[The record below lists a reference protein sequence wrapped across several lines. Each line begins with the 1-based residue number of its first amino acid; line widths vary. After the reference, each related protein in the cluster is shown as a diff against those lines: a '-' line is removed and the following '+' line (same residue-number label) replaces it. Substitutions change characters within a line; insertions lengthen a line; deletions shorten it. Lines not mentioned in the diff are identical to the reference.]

1 MANFINTILGFDV
14 SRNSVTNVVNATVK
28 VKESL
33 ISIGPIFKELQG
45 NVDRMTHVAFWS
57 GIVTSAEKAF
67 GGVKSIVGSVTND
80 LKKIFEFADSY
91 AEKGDKIAK
100 TSRMLGL
107 SVKDYQA
114 FSSAAIDAGM
124 SVEEMDSALKK
135 FSVNLAKARG
145 GDKTMLHNFSKA
157 IFGTGGDLKA
167 LNRLK
172 TTNDVLIA
180 LSDGFS
186 KYSTAEKKAFVASEL
201 FGKSGLKM
209 SEILSQGGQSLK
221 EYLDSYNRGFSEEG
235 ARRAEEFTHELQMM
249 LEEFEGIKIA
259 VAQELFP
266 TFKEL
271 FGEILSMLRGE
282 KGSELKKVL
291 KDAGT
296 AFGKFVKDLLPR
308 IPTILENIVRIV
320 DFLTPEVVV
329 AGGMILSM
337 LPTVVSI
344 GISLW
349 AMKPLLFGIAGFVLK
364 IGSGLLKI
372 VGLIGPI
379 MLWIKKSAI
388 GLVLISNLLGGPV
401 LLALG
406 GIAAFLVGMASI
418 VYQFYKN
425 WDMWYSFVNHE
436 MTDAVVEWWSQLKE
450 VVSWAAEGVGNVFR
464 RIGEGVRD
472 FVMGGLNTVYEYVQK
487 IKGFLSG
494 IFSGLPDKLQSLFGL
509 NSSAEIG
516 NTASSAQ
523 SSLGS
528 SVAQAVME
536 SNTTTT
542 NRFSVDFKNMPRGVQ
557 VTAPDHGDFDYSR
570 GYLLAGV

>member
-167 LNRLK
+167 LNSLK
-172 TTNDVLIA
+172 TTSDVLVA
-180 LSDGFS
+180 LADGYS
-186 KYSTAEKKAFVASEL
+186 KYSTAEKKAFVSSEL
-201 FGKSGLKM
+201 FGQSGLKM

-221 EYLDSYNRGFSEEG
+221 EFLDSYNKGFSEEG
-235 ARRAEEFTHELQMM
+235 AKRAEEFTHELQMM

-266 TFKEL
+266 AFKEL
-271 FGEILSMLRGE
+271 FGEILSMLRG
-282 KGSELKKVL
+282 KNGSELKKVL
-291 KDAGT
+291 KDAGV
-296 AFGKFVKDLLPR
+296 AFVKFVKDLLPR
-308 IPTILENIVRIV
+308 IPTILENIIRIV
-320 DFLTPEVVV
+320 DLLLLEEWFFRCFQ
-329 AGGMILSM
+329 
-337 LPTVVSI
+337 
-344 GISLW
+344 
-349 AMKPLLFGIAGFVLK
+349 LLF
-364 IGSGLLKI
+364 LL
-372 VGLIGPI
+372 
-379 MLWIKKSAI
+379 
-388 GLVLISNLLGGPV
+388 
-401 LLALG
+401 
-406 GIAAFLVGMASI
+406 
-418 VYQFYKN
+418 
-425 WDMWYSFVNHE
+425 
-436 MTDAVVEWWSQLKE
+436 
-450 VVSWAAEGVGNVFR
+450 VFR
-464 RIGEGVRD
+464 CG
-472 FVMGGLNTVYEYVQK
+472 Q
-487 IKGFLSG
+487 
-494 IFSGLPDKLQSLFGL
+494 
-509 NSSAEIG
+509 
-516 NTASSAQ
+516 
-523 SSLGS
+523 
-528 SVAQAVME
+528 
-536 SNTTTT
+536 
-542 NRFSVDFKNMPRGVQ
+542 
-557 VTAPDHGDFDYSR
+557 
-570 GYLLAGV
+570 

>member
-1 MANFINTILGFDV
+1 MANSISVDIGFKSVKNDISQVLG
-14 SRNSVTNVVNATVK
+14 S
-28 VKESL
+28 VKELNLGVKDIVLGMKGLNSET
-33 ISIGPIFKELQG
+33 KELNK
-45 NVDRMTHVAFWS
+45 NVSESNLSKKLINLRAYSESLKDF
-57 GIVTSAEKAF
+57 
-67 GGVKSIVGSVTND
+67 VGSFKSLYSEISGYFST
-80 LKKIFEFADSY
+80 IFHFADSY

-167 LNRLK
+167 LNSLK

-180 LSDGFS
+180 LADGFS

-221 EYLDSYNRGFSEEG
+221 EFLDSYNRGFSEEG

-271 FGEILSMLRGE
+271 FGEVLSMLRGE
-282 KGSELKKVL
+282 KGSELKKV
-291 KDAGT
+291 
-296 AFGKFVKDLLPR
+296 FGKFVKDLLPR

-372 VGLIGPI
+372 VGLIGPVI
-379 MLWIKKSAI
+379 LWIKKSAI

-406 GIAAFLVGMASI
+406 GIAAFLVGMVAI

-425 WDMWYSFVNHE
+425 WGMWCSFVNHE
-436 MTDAVVEWWSQLKE
+436 MTDAVVKWWNQLKE
-450 VVSWAAEGVGNVFR
+450 VVSWAAEGVGSVFR

-487 IKGFLSG
+487 IKSFLSG
-494 IFSGLPDKLQSLFGL
+494 IFGGLPDRLQSFFGL
-509 NSSAEIG
+509 NGST
-516 NTASSAQ
+516 NVASSAQ
-523 SSLGS
+523 STLGS

>member
-167 LNRLK
+167 LNSLK
-172 TTNDVLIA
+172 TTSDVLVA
-180 LSDGFS
+180 LADGYS
-186 KYSTAEKKAFVASEL
+186 KYSTAEKKAFVSSEL
-201 FGKSGLKM
+201 FGQSGLKM

-221 EYLDSYNRGFSEEG
+221 EFLDSYNKGFSEEG
-235 ARRAEEFTHELQMM
+235 AKRAEEFTHELQMM

-266 TFKEL
+266 AFKEL
-271 FGEILSMLRGE
+271 FGEILSMLRG
-282 KGSELKKVL
+282 KNGSELKKVL
-291 KDAGT
+291 KDAGV
-296 AFGKFVKDLLPR
+296 AFVKFVKDLLPR
-308 IPTILENIVRIV
+308 IPTILENIIRIV

-329 AGGMILSM
+329 AGGMVLSM
-337 LPTVVSI
+337 LPAIVSI
-344 GISLW
+344 GLSLW
-349 AMKPLLFGIAGFVLK
+349 SMKPLLFGIFGLVLK

-379 MLWIKKSAI
+379 VLWIKKSVI
-388 GLVLISNLLGGPV
+388 GLVLVSNLIGGPIA
-401 LLALG
+401 LALG
-406 GIAAFLVGMASI
+406 GIAAILIGMVSI

-425 WDMWYSFVNHE
+425 WEMWCSFVNHE
-436 MTDAVVEWWSQLKE
+436 MTDAVVEWWNQFKGI
-450 VVSWAAEGVGNVFR
+450 VSWAAEGIGDFFLG
-464 RIGEGVRD
+464 IGEGISD

-528 SVAQAVME
+528 SVARAVME